1 MLQEQQL
8 MLLLKSCKSY
18 VNFRCQASMDR
29 VRGFSAIHG
38 IVLTALHSDDVV
50 DMDVFGAFQL
60 CAIGILAA
68 PVTVKLS
75 STYFNDPGR
84 NFIFSWTILI
94 LVGLLSLT
102 VKFSRS
108 NTSPC
113 PYNDSG
119 QPLSPDPRLFNY
131 NNPPTCNLTCS
142 TTLGPFSPIRQGS
155 ANNIYVVPAPERITF
170 GMGTLLAAAC
180 CIPAILHLVTM
191 RNTIAEINWKSRFG
205 NQDVDEQALIK
216 GTNGATLKSMA
227 GVDAGIGKFL
237 IIPEV
242 LVFGVAV
249 LFIVVLGEM
258 NFFSDQ
264 VSWQTEPMSTI
275 GQWTPIV
282 STILAVLGFL
292 YHIRHKRPGLEEKTN
307 PTASKHPPN
316 PAVREGHRDESPA
329 SSHYVTTQ
337 GTIDGRHRLSNGS
350 GRTST
355 QTVISPLP
363 RAVTLTGAN
372 TPPECVPTTNP
383 PRRAVVRRDG
393 GRLRVARTLNALSDF
408 FVTVPPNQFYDT
420 AFRSGLAQGYPL
432 VPAEESRNDRLEN
445 TKNRYDGNATRLQ
458 RQHSRAGSFTDSM
471 NSGLGINVKGNTMPR
486 AQPSRRSHSGTF
498 PAERTSG
505 ELQNVTSYTSAGSN
519 GDTPQRPSMLE
530 VPPLDHQ
537 GRKRTF
543 SASPITSDDSINQGP
558 SSLAI
563 VFSHDPQQPDP
574 DVS

>member
-1 MLQEQQL
+1 
-8 MLLLKSCKSY
+8 
-18 VNFRCQASMDR
+18 
-29 VRGFSAIHG
+29 
-38 IVLTALHSDDVV
+38 
-50 DMDVFGAFQL
+50 MDVFGAFQL

-94 LVGLLSLT
+94 LAGLLSLT
-102 VKFSRS
+102 VKFFRS

-113 PYNDSG
+113 PYNNSG

-142 TTLGPFSPIRQGS
+142 TTLGPSSPIRQGS

-275 GQWTPIV
+275 GKRSSSFILIRWLTVVVPFAGQWTPIV

-307 PTASKHPPN
+307 PAASKHPPN
-316 PAVREGHRDESPA
+316 PAVREGHRDEPPA

-337 GTIDGRHRLSNGS
+337 GTIDGRYRLSNGS

-363 RAVTLTGAN
+363 RAVTLTGGN
-372 TPPECVPTTNP
+372 TPSECVPTTNP
-383 PRRAVVRRDG
+383 PQRAVVWRDG
-393 GRLRVARTLNALSDF
+393 GRLRVARILNALSDF
-408 FVTVPPNQFYDT
+408 ITVPPTQFYDT
-420 AFRSGLAQGYPL
+420 EFRSGLAQGYPE
-432 VPAEESRNDRLEN
+432 VPAEGSRNDRLEN
-445 TKNRYDGNATRLQ
+445 YRNRYDGNATLQ

-471 NSGLGINVKGNTMPR
+471 NSGLGINVEGNTMPR

-519 GDTPQRPSMLE
+519 GDTPRRPSMLE

-537 GRKRTF
+537 DRKRTF
-543 SASPITSDDSINQGP
+543 SAPPITFDDSINQGP

-574 DVS
+574 NVS